1 MQNEVK
7 ATPIEIIEFQ
17 GSSNEIFSG
26 HKSMMDDV
34 LEILNENPICCKN
47 DVLLY
52 FEYLKLIG
60 QIDMKVVGSE
70 ILISI
75 QKSEINRLKKPES
88 VSRCRRELHK
98 LGLINYDRK
107 TEDKRSKSEEA
118 YHSHYQRD
126 HSSDFKNKTREGIF

>member
-1 MQNEVK
+1 MQKEVK
-7 ATPIEIIEFQ
+7 ANSIEIIEFQ
-17 GSSNEIFSG
+17 GDSRVFKG
-26 HKSMMDDV
+26 HNSMMDNV
-34 LEILNENPICCKN
+34 LKILNEKPICCKN
-47 DVLLY
+47 DSLLY

-75 QKSEINRLKKPES
+75 QKSDINKLKKPES

-98 LGLINYDRK
+98 LGLINYDRE
-107 TEDKRSKSEEA
+107 TEDRRAKSEKA

-126 HSSDFKNKTREGIF
+126 HSSDFESKANVGIF